1 MVIPLPPLTVS
12 PPRSPRSGPTR
23 LALHF
28 TCTFGKLNYL
38 LHSPMHPIGVTR
50 GEMGQDSGSINAFP
64 KEGVM
69 LQTSQRKVRCLK
81 EPQSARMLEH
91 KPRFPG
97 VPKNSCQH
105 RQVINPPLAQCF
117 KAPKLISHT
126 KVHVES
132 AVQPHQHRT
141 RAPEAHAPLQALS
154 RTKPSTQFSRE
165 VQRGQ
170 APQKP
175 AGYTLSLP
183 FLSMS
188 RLGRKAS
195 IS

>member
-1 MVIPLPPLTVS
+1 MHVWQAQLPPPLAHASHRSHQGGNGSGLGIHQCLPKRRCDAADKPEKSTVS
-12 PPRSPRSGPTR
+12 QRATKCLNVGTQTTIPRSS
-23 LALHF
+23 
-28 TCTFGKLNYL
+28 
-38 LHSPMHPIGVTR
+38 
-50 GEMGQDSGSINAFP
+50 
-64 KEGVM
+64 
-69 LQTSQRKVRCLK
+69 
-81 EPQSARMLEH
+81 
-91 KPRFPG
+91 
-97 VPKNSCQH
+97 PKNSCQH

-141 RAPEAHAPLQALS
+141 RAPEAHAPLQTLS
-154 RTKPSTQFSRE
+154 RTKPSTQVSRE